1 MKCLKCGT
9 EQVEGSKF
17 CDTCGASLAEQKG
30 AVEEVKK
37 QEAKMDLQNA
47 NISSSETAILSTPKK
62 ESGKM
67 KFVFS
72 VVGISL
78 LVDVFLIICLGI
90 MVMMI
95 GANED
100 DEMDISP
107 YIESFIEENKNN
119 YIEQYKPEMRE
130 YIDMRVEKY
139 LDKHLEDM
147 VEREMYYYY
156 Y

>member
-17 CDTCGASLAEQKG
+17 CDTCGASLLEKNAAMENLQP
-30 AVEEVKK
+30 KK
-37 QEAKMDLQNA
+37 LETNLEDA

-156 Y
+156 